1 MLRAL
6 YKGAIDFP
14 EHNSSASSDYIKG
27 DITQNE
33 HPSQRI
39 PKTQPEEQNLLTVIL
54 INRDR
59 MNTACYFL
67 AMQFASDIVLTE
79 TTTMQQ
85 NETGSQLILKGTT
98 TIGVVCKDGVI
109 LASDT
114 RVTMGFY
121 IAHKFGKKVYKIDE
135 HLGMTIAGTVADAQR
150 VVDILTANAQL
161 YRINLN
167 RPMPVSSAA
176 RLVANLLFSA
186 RYIPLA
192 TQVLIGGVDETG
204 PHVFNLDPFGSL
216 TEEKS
221 VSTGSGSPIAY
232 GILEDKYR
240 EDMTIEELL
249 PIVMKAVNA
258 AMKRDVASGNSY
270 NVTVID
276 KNGYRELSEEEKSK
290 LLVK

>member
-1 MLRAL
+1 MS
-6 YKGAIDFP
+6 F
-14 EHNSSASSDYIKG
+14 NG
-27 DITQNE
+27 DQTMTQ
-33 HPSQRI
+33 
-39 PKTQPEEQNLLTVIL
+39 T
-54 INRDR
+54 D
-59 MNTACYFL
+59 A
-67 AMQFASDIVLTE
+67 A
-79 TTTMQQ
+79 
-85 NETGSQLILKGTT
+85 SQLILKGTT

-121 IAHKFGKKVYKIDE
+121 IAHKFGKKVYKIDD

-192 TQVLIGGVDETG
+192 TQVLVGGIDDTG
-204 PHVFNLDPFGSL
+204 PHIFDLDPFGSL

-232 GILEDKYR
+232 GILEDKYK
-240 EDMTIEELL
+240 ENMTIEELL

-276 KNGYRELSEEEKSK
+276 NKGYRELNEEEKNK